1 LSAWPLRRFRRAHQV
16 APVDPIEEEA
26 AAQRLL
32 PTAREVLVALGAAG
46 AAEMLQLVGQL
57 APHARTEILCAAGVD
72 VQLVADLLAR
82 GCTVYD
88 AAAAPNRTVLVLDRR
103 LGWRLPPWEPLAH
116 AFQTA
121 YRLLWT
127 RLGYYTFIEGTVD
140 AVHPENRMFSLA
152 GRRHWINAAY
162 SDLPLPAVGEHLR
175 VLGMFSYLG
184 STVPLLHALRIE
196 AAPAAD

>member
-1 LSAWPLRRFRRAHQV
+1 MPVWPLRRFRRAHPV
-16 APVDPIEEEA
+16 PVVDPAEEEA
-26 AAQRLL
+26 AAHRLL

-46 AAEMLQLVGQL
+46 ASEALTLVGQF
-57 APHARTEILCAAGVD
+57 APHARTEVLCTPSVE
-72 VQLVADLLAR
+72 VQVVADLLAR
-82 GCTVYD
+82 GCAVYD
-88 AAAAPNRTVLVLDRR
+88 AAAAPKRTVLVLDRR

-116 AFQTA
+116 AFQTS

-127 RLGYYTFIEGTVD
+127 RLGYYTVLEGTVD
-140 AVHPENRMFSLA
+140 AVHPENRMFSLV

-162 SDLPLPAVGEHLR
+162 RDLPLPAPGERLR
-175 VLGMFSYLG
+175 VLGMFSFLG